1 VNTAALPTARSDRR
15 RAFFRRQRLPVRDI
29 RILDP
34 ERETRIALAFA
45 IAYIGAAFVTGWIE
59 RTWPLP
65 LWGATSLTSDATYK
79 LGFKIG
85 LLLIVPA
92 IAIRRA
98 GYGMDDLLLGWRP
111 TARSVAVLLA
121 SFAAGFSLNASR
133 LAPIR
138 DAVDG
143 LPPGEA
149 ALRVGLGGILVLFS
163 AGLPEELVYRWGLQ
177 TRLERAWGRLAAIV
191 VTAVV
196 FTAWHIPPRYFNA
209 EGAEGTAGDLGS
221 VLLGTGVPVL
231 AVALLF
237 GWAWDRWRN
246 LPALVLAHWGVDTL
260 PSIASFLQ
268 LPFGSH

>member
-1 VNTAALPTARSDRR
+1 VTTATLPAVRTSRL
-15 RAFFRRQRLPVRDI
+15 RAFLTRQRVPIGAI

-34 ERETRIALAFA
+34 ARETRIALAFA
-45 IAYIGAAFVTGWIE
+45 LAYIAVACLVGWVQRE
-59 RTWPLP
+59 WPAP
-65 LWGATSLTSDATYK
+65 LLGATSLTSDATYK

-92 IAIRRA
+92 IAIRRT

-121 SFAAGFSLNASR
+121 CFAAGFSLNASR

-149 ALRVGLGGILVLFS
+149 ALRVGLGCIFVLFS

-196 FTAWHIPPRYFNA
+196 FTAWHIPPRFFNA

-231 AVALLF
+231 VVALVF

-246 LPALVLAHWGVDTL
+246 LPALILVHWGVDTL

>member
-1 VNTAALPTARSDRR
+1 VNTATLPAAGSDHR
-15 RAFFRRQRLPVRDI
+15 RAWFTRQRLPVRDI

-34 ERETRIALAFA
+34 PRETRVALVFA
-45 IAYIGAAFVTGWIE
+45 VAYIGAAFVTGWIE
-59 RTWPLP
+59 RAWPLP
-65 LWGATSLTSDATYK
+65 LWDATSLTSDATYK

-92 IAIRRA
+92 IAIRRT

-111 TARSVAVLLA
+111 SARSVAVLLA
-121 SFAAGFSLNASR
+121 CFAAGFSLNASR
-133 LAPIR
+133 LDPIR

-149 ALRVGLGGILVLFS
+149 ALRVGLGCILVLFS

-221 VLLGTGVPVL
+221 VLLGTGIPVL

>member
-1 VNTAALPTARSDRR
+1 MNTATIPAARTSRL
-15 RAFFRRQRLPVRDI
+15 RAFLTRQRVPIGAI

-34 ERETRIALAFA
+34 TRETRIALAFA
-45 IAYIGAAFVTGWIE
+45 LAYIAVAVMVGWAQSE
-59 RTWPLP
+59 WPAP
-65 LWGATSLTSDATYK
+65 LLGATSLTSDATYK

-98 GYGMDDLLLGWRP
+98 GYGTADLLLGWRP

-121 SFAAGFSLNASR
+121 CFTAGFYLNASR
-133 LAPIR
+133 LDPIR
-138 DAVDG
+138 AAVEG

-149 ALRVGLGGILVLFS
+149 ALRVGLGCILVLFS
-163 AGLPEELVYRWGLQ
+163 AGIPEELVYRWGLQ

-191 VTAVV
+191 VTAVL

-209 EGAEGTAGDLGS
+209 EGAEGTAGDLVS
-221 VLLGTGVPVL
+221 VLLGTGIPVL
-231 AVALLF
+231 VVALLF

>member
-15 RAFFRRQRLPVRDI
+15 RAFFTRQRLPVRDV

-149 ALRVGLGGILVLFS
+149 ALRVGLGCILVLFS

-191 VTAVV
+191 VTALV

-221 VLLGTGVPVL
+221 VLLGTGIPVL